1 MYAVFIILYCVLIYN
16 YNYTS
21 TNIYIYIYVVNNL
34 MEKQKIKCA
43 IELYNK
49 LNDNANSKELKS
61 SIFLYILS
69 YI

>member
-21 TNIYIYIYVVNNL
+21 TNIYIYVVNNL

>member
-1 MYAVFIILYCVLIYN
+1 
-16 YNYTS
+16 
-21 TNIYIYIYVVNNL
+21 